1 MTNPNTIEIH
11 GEKTIVKLCKFGAD
25 QNMEGCSFTEI
36 VDRMFDW
43 MEDVKAQLDTEK
55 SLRSMSEH
63 LNNTKQDEINELKAR
78 AVPNGALDFMK
89 KFIDGHRI
97 VSSGDLTDFQISNAQ
112 VEDRMYVEPNGGLG
126 WVALPWDLTTTK
138 DKQREVMLTNRV

>member
-55 SLRSMSEH
+55 SLRSMSR
-63 LNNTKQDEINELKAR
+63 LVTELTA
-78 AVPNGALDFMK
+78 
-89 KFIDGHRI
+89 
-97 VSSGDLTDFQISNAQ
+97 
-112 VEDRMYVEPNGGLG
+112 
-126 WVALPWDLTTTK
+126 
-138 DKQREVMLTNRV
+138 